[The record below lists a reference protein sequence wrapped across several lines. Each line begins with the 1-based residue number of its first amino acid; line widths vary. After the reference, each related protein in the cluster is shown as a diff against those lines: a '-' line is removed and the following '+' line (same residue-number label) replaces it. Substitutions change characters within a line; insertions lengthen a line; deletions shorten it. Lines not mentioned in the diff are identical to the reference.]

1 VTASPVQGGGME
13 HPPIVVDQLSPSGGR
28 RVTVR
33 GRILGLA
40 YSDDELVVFLEGA
53 GLLDPELVLDDP
65 TWVEWRGGRAH
76 VWDIA

>member
-1 VTASPVQGGGME
+1 MKHA
-13 HPPIVVDQLSPSGGR
+13 PIVVHQLSPSGGR

-40 YSDDELVVFLEGA
+40 YSDEELLVFLEGA
-53 GLLDPELVLDDP
+53 GLQDPELVLDNE

-76 VWDIA
+76 EWSTA